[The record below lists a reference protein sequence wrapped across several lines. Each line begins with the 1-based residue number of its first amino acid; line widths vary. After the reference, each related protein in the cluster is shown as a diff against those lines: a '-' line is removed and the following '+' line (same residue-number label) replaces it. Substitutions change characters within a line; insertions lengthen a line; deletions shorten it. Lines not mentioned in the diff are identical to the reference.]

1 MQQTPVLIAGGGP
14 VGMIL
19 AFDLA
24 RRGIRC
30 MLVERNVTT
39 TIHPKMD
46 ITNARSMELLRRGGL
61 AERLRRVAV
70 GEDHC
75 FDVSWI
81 TQFTG
86 HAQLT
91 GHELHRFKYPS
102 VSEHHALIRATNDGT
117 QPADSPMRVSQVE
130 IEPVLKAAIEAEPL
144 IDVRFG
150 VEFDGLVQD
159 ADGVTVTL
167 RDRSTETT
175 SQVRC
180 AYLVG
185 CDGGSSRVRSCL
197 GINLAGDARI
207 MQRFTV
213 HFRSPRR
220 DLLLRW
226 GRAWHYQSPLGTLV
240 AQNDDDV
247 WTLHARIAPDVAVDS
262 IKPAE
267 LVAQFVG
274 APIEHE
280 VLVANP
286 WTPHLLVADACG
298 RGRVWLAGDAVHQ
311 YIPTGG
317 YGMNTGV
324 CEAYDLSWKLA
335 AVLKGFG
342 GPQLLESVEIE
353 RRPVAL
359 RNREGSRRHADVRLK
374 IAGLFSPTLYQAGA
388 DGDAAR
394 RGAAARIAA
403 LGNAENESMGIEL
416 GYAYRDSPI
425 VADEPDA
432 EWSDDPLIYHPT
444 TAPGA
449 RLPSVFLADGE
460 SIHDK
465 LGPWFTVL
473 TVDGKGSDGLAAF
486 RSAAEKL
493 GVPLQVLQL
502 DRSDLRALYQADV
515 LLVRP
520 DQHVAWRGSGQVSLD
535 QAQAV
540 LRRSLGWPAK

>member
-1 MQQTPVLIAGGGP
+1 MEHIPVLIAGGGP

-19 AFDLA
+19 AHDLA
-24 RRGIRC
+24 RRGIRSI
-30 MLVERNVTT
+30 LVERNFST

-46 ITNARSMELLRRGGL
+46 ITNARSMELLRHGGL
-61 AERLRRVAV
+61 ADLLRRVAV
-70 GEDHC
+70 AEDHC

-81 TQFTG
+81 TNF
-86 HAQLT
+86 T
-91 GHELHRFKYPS
+91 GHELHRFRYPS
-102 VSEHHALIRATNDGT
+102 VSEHRALIRATNDGT
-117 QPADSPMRVSQVE
+117 QPAESPMRVSQVE

-144 IDVRFG
+144 VDVRFG
-150 VEFDGLVQD
+150 VEFEDMAQD

-167 RDRSTETT
+167 RDRRTEKT

-180 AYLVG
+180 AYLAG
-185 CDGGSSRVRSCL
+185 CDGGSSRVRACL
-197 GINLAGDARI
+197 GISLSGDARI

-262 IKPAE
+262 IRPAE
-267 LVAQFVG
+267 VLAQFVG
-274 APIEHE
+274 EPIEHE

-286 WTPHLLVADACG
+286 WTPHLLAADTCG

-342 GPQLLESVEIE
+342 GPDLLDSVEIE

-374 IAGLFSPTLYQAGA
+374 IAAVYSPALQEAGA
-388 DGDAAR
+388 AGDAAR
-394 RGAAARIAA
+394 REAGARIAA

-425 VADEPDA
+425 VASEPGA
-432 EWSDDPLIYHPT
+432 EWSDDPLTYRPT

-449 RLPSVFLADGE
+449 RLPSVFLADGQ
-460 SIHDK
+460 SLYDK
-465 LGPWFTVL
+465 LGPWFTAL
-473 TVDGKGSDGLAAF
+473 AVDSRGAAGLVAF
-486 RSAAEKL
+486 RDAA
-493 GVPLQVLQL
+493 GAMNIPLQAVSLQRPDL
-502 DRSDLRALYQADV
+502 RLLYQSDL

-520 DQHVAWRGSGQVSLD
+520 DQHVAWRGAGTLSVNGAL
-535 QAQAV
+535 AV
-540 LRRSLGWPAK
+540 LRRSLGWGE